1 MRNALDAVIR
11 RACPML
17 LLFVCVLQARA
28 GEQGG
33 RVFLPDLLPA
43 NTIVCSVPPDET
55 MLEQDYSQSIF
66 ARIANMTEMGPFLR
80 SFEESRRRFAQDVSQ
95 TSGVDPQLAMELVN
109 GRLGLGVLNVG
120 IGRDGNPTAEFVI
133 AISLKT
139 VPDRKTIFS
148 AVMALLNRPEVVRA
162 VLESQ
167 GIDPNLPLRSLAQE
181 ETVAGAPPIL
191 RIGPNIR
198 VASIGNL
205 VLLYHGPGADGIRKI
220 FEAMGNPAASL
231 SRSASFQAAYRGADA
246 KPGTSF
252 FYLNMPR
259 VISILDAIN
268 MSHISRVA
276 DALGLDAVQSVG
288 VAGAYHQDGV
298 RHSLYLHVPGGNFT
312 GLMSTL
318 IPMPQGSPVGVEG
331 YSQIIP
337 SPADAFMAARV
348 DIPTLLKEIP
358 YVLDT
363 LGAVTRPG
371 GVAGIVQNERVL
383 GVPLTEILQNVGS
396 DIIIRP
402 HDDTQVLIFQN
413 VNIAN
418 FESIVARMEQNAGV
432 RFSQQNIQGYVVRY
446 YNRRSNIAVPLAPA
460 FCLVPRQPGSPTG
473 IVYMASHPQAVV
485 SLIQESITAR
495 EPLSN
500 TPDYL
505 KASSGMA
512 GNYSLYYYNGNRD
525 CYRRVYNFLLP
536 VMSLWSSS
544 ARYPVDTG
552 LLPTAQSIMPAFFGS
567 AMGVRCLPEGI
578 QVHAYS
584 PIGFG
589 AVFVQTLDKLV
600 VSNPLVIG
608 YAYAALE
615 KWMQAMPTTW

>member
-1 MRNALDAVIR
+1 MRNALNKCIR
-11 RACPML
+11 RVSPV
-17 LLFVCVLQARA
+17 LFCIVCLVQARA
-28 GEQGG
+28 GEQGA

-43 NTIVCSVPPDET
+43 NTILCTVPPDQST
-55 MLEQDYSQSIF
+55 LEHDYSQSIF
-66 ARIANMTEMGPFLR
+66 ARISNMPEMGPFLR
-80 SFEESRRRFAQDVSQ
+80 SFEESRRKFAQDISN
-95 TSGVDPQLAMELVN
+95 TAGVDQQLAMELVQ
-109 GRLGLGVLNVG
+109 GRLGLGLLDVR
-120 IGRDGNPTAEFVI
+120 IGRDGNPVAEFVI
-133 AISLKT
+133 AISLKSQ
-139 VPDRKTIFS
+139 PDRKTIFS

-198 VASIGNL
+198 IASIGNL
-205 VLLYHGPGADGIRKI
+205 VLLYHGPGADGIKKI
-220 FEAMGNPAASL
+220 FEAMANPASSL

-252 FYLNMPR
+252 CYFNMPR
-259 VISILDAIN
+259 VNSILDAVN
-268 MSHISRVA
+268 LSQVSRVT
-276 DALGLDAVQSVG
+276 DALGLGAVQSIG
-288 VAGAYHQDGV
+288 VSGAYHQDGV

-312 GLMSTL
+312 GLMSAL

-331 YSQIIP
+331 YGQIIP

-348 DIPTLLKEIP
+348 DVPILLREIP
-358 YVLDT
+358 YVLDS

-371 GVAGIVQNERVL
+371 GVGGMVQNERVL
-383 GVPLTEILQNVGS
+383 GVPLTEVLQNVGS
-396 DIIIRP
+396 DIILRP

-413 VNIAN
+413 VNIAS
-418 FESIVARMEQNAGV
+418 FENMVARMEQNAGV

-500 TPDYL
+500 TPDFL
-505 KASSGMA
+505 KATSGMA
-512 GNYSLYYYNGNRD
+512 GNYSLYYYNGNRE

-544 ARYPVDTG
+544 TRYPVDTG
-552 LLPTAQSIMPAFFGS
+552 LLPTASSIMPAFFGS
-567 AMGVRCLPEGI
+567 AMGVRCLPEGMQI
-578 QVHAYS
+578 HAYS

-589 AVFVQTLDKLV
+589 AVVVQTLDKLV

-608 YAYAALE
+608 YAYAVLE
-615 KWMQAMPTTW
+615 TWMQTMPTTW